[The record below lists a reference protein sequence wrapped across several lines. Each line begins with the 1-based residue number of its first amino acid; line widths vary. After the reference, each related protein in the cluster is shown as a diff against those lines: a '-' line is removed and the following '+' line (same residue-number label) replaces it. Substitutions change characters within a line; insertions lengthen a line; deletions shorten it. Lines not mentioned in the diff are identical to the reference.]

1 MIEQQQ
7 QGSMTLAE
15 FAALHGLTEV
25 QVRGLAKGGRI
36 MGAQRKHT
44 GHWLIFPPAKILG
57 EIRIY
62 APRKRPSPYDDQRVK
77 DARHVLTL
85 FNAKQPYSV
94 QLTGAQ
100 ILSIEKLLSRECEA
114 LKRQRVE
121 DDDELENSR
130 ADSGDRLQ
138 CFYTVLYVLHEVAKQ
153 GGRS

>member
-7 QGSMTLAE
+7 QGSMTLLE
-15 FAALHGLTEV
+15 FAALHDLTLN
-25 QVRGLAKGGRI
+25 QVRRLAKGGGI

-57 EIRIY
+57 DLRICV
-62 APRKRPSPYDDQRVK
+62 PRKRPSPYDDQRVK

-94 QLTGAQ
+94 QLTGGQ
-100 ILSIEKLLSRECEA
+100 ILSIEKLISRECEA

-121 DDDELENSR
+121 DDDQLENSR
-130 ADSGDRLQ
+130 SDCGDRLQ
-138 CFYTVLYVLHEVAKQ
+138 CLYTTLHVLHEVAKQ